1 MAKSFFMIGQEAG
14 FNITTQEGS
23 DQFIGFYNT
32 ALEELA
38 AKAGFLPAPEKSR
51 KTGPT
56 KKRNPGGKKKKTRK
70 KRRR

>member
-38 AKAGFLPAPEKSR
+38 AKAGFLPAPEKF
-51 KTGPT
+51 
-56 KKRNPGGKKKKTRK
+56 
-70 KRRR
+70 